1 MVKPLMLSPLA
12 DSRVLVVDDQPA
24 NTRLVSQ
31 LLRRA
36 GLVHL
41 MEVNDS
47 RQVGVIL
54 SDFDP
59 DLVLLDLK
67 MPNLD
72 GFDILALIQEY
83 AAGAYLPVIVI
94 TADDSRMSVEKALS
108 SGAQDYVRKPFEG
121 IELTL
126 RVRNVL
132 ATRAA
137 VVELRRSRS
146 LLRERLDVF
155 EPELSGIVADTTR
168 EQIASVITNNEVRI
182 ATQPVVD
189 MRDASVVGAEA
200 LSRFPTDS
208 LRTPAAWFT
217 SAARLGMSV
226 DLERYTLALA
236 LAQLAQMPDDQ
247 FLAVNVSPGMVLAGL
262 PHGHDWSRV
271 VLELTEHSPVED
283 YPALNRTL
291 APLRAQGV
299 RLAVDDTGAG
309 FASLRHILDLQP
321 DIIKLD
327 IAIIRDIDRDPRRA
341 AIAGM
346 MTQFADDQQ
355 TQVIA
360 EGVETEAERDTLL
373 ELGAK
378 WGQGYL
384 FGRPAIME

>member
-1 MVKPLMLSPLA
+1 
-12 DSRVLVVDDQPA
+12 
-24 NTRLVSQ
+24 
-31 LLRRA
+31 
-36 GLVHL
+36 
-41 MEVNDS
+41 
-47 RQVGVIL
+47 
-54 SDFDP
+54 
-59 DLVLLDLK
+59 
-67 MPNLD
+67 
-72 GFDILALIQEY
+72 
-83 AAGAYLPVIVI
+83 
-94 TADDSRMSVEKALS
+94 MSVEKALS

-132 ATRAA
+132 ATRSA

-155 EPELSGIVADTTR
+155 EPELSGGAADTTR
-168 EQIASVITNNEVRI
+168 DQIAGVIANDEVQI

-189 MRDASVVGAEA
+189 MRDGAVVGAEA

-208 LRTPAAWFT
+208 LRSPAAWFT
-217 SAARLGMSV
+217 SADRLGMSV
-226 DLERYTLALA
+226 ELERYTLGKALA
-236 LAQLAQMPDDQ
+236 LLPRFEDQ

-262 PHGHDWSRV
+262 PDGHDWSRV
-271 VLELTEHSPVED
+271 VVELTEHTPVED
-283 YPALNRTL
+283 YAALNRAL

-346 MTQFADDQQ
+346 MTQFAHDQD
-355 TQVIA
+355 TLVIA
-360 EGVETEAERDTLL
+360 EGVETAGERDTLL
-373 ELGAK
+373 GLGAR
-378 WGQGYL
+378 WGQGYF
-384 FGRPAIME
+384 FGRPEIVQAPVEHG